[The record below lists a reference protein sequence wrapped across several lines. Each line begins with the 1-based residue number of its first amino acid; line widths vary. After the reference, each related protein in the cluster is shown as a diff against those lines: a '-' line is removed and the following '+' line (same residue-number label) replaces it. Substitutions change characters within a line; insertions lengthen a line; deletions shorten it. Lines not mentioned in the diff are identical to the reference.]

1 MRLRVLL
8 PTQVLVEEAV
18 SKVTAEAENGFFTML
33 PRHIDFVS
41 ALVPGVFTFVT
52 GNGEQRFLAVDEG
65 ILVKRGDEVLVS
77 TARAIRGENLEQ
89 LRETVESE
97 MRSLGE
103 SEKKAR
109 SVLARL
115 EANALR
121 RFSQLGGR

>member
-1 MRLRVLL
+1 MLKVLL

-18 SKVTAEAENGFFTML
+18 NKITAEAENGFFTML

-41 ALVPGVFTFVT
+41 ALVPGILTFVSES
-52 GNGEQRFLAVDEG
+52 GEQRFLAVDEG
-65 ILVKRGDEVLVS
+65 ILVKQGNEVLVS
-77 TARAIRGENLEQ
+77 TARAISGENLEQ
-89 LRETVESE
+89 LRKSVEAE
-97 MRSLGE
+97 LKSLGE

-121 RFSQLGGR
+121 RFSQLGGDR